1 MQYGLIG
8 EHLGHSYSREI
19 HGKIA
24 DYVYELKELTP
35 EELGSFL
42 TARDFRAINVTI
54 PYKEAVM
61 PYLDEIDPAA
71 LRIGAVNTI
80 VNRDGRLYGYNT
92 DHVGMKAQLDH
103 MGVSLKGKKVLILGT
118 GGTSK
123 TARAVAESLGAD
135 KVITVSRS
143 GKDGAVTYEE
153 AVSLH
158 KDAEFLFNT
167 TPVGMYP
174 KTEGKPIDLSAFPKL
189 TGLLDAIYHP
199 LRTELVQEGAKRG
212 IPAEGGLYMLAAQAV
227 FASALFRGVDL
238 SPTLVEKAFRQVKG
252 EKQNVVLIGM
262 PSAGKTTVG
271 KRIAKCTGRPFY
283 DTDEELAK
291 ELGQPVAEY
300 LSVNGEEAFR
310 EKESEVIRRL
320 SGETGCVIATGGG
333 AVLRERNVTEL
344 KKNGVILFLDRDRT
358 KLMPTADRPL
368 SSDPEKLRKLFE
380 TRYPIYRKVADR
392 ILEANGTVEQV
403 AQAICEGLETL

>member
-92 DHVGMKAQLDH
+92 DHAGMKAQLDH